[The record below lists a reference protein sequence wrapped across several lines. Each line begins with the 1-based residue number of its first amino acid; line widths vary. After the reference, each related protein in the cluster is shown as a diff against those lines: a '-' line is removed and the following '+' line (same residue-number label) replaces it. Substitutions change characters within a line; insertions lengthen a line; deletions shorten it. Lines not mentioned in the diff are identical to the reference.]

1 MPHPDGHFPAF
12 LDGHPA
18 AALAAA
24 ALPEGYLHLSG
35 HRAQD
40 EDRAQLNHKTG
51 NRTERQDES
60 RPAGGA
66 AIRVR
71 GVSKRFGG
79 LTVLDRLDLD
89 VAPGEFLAIVGKS
102 GCGKSTL
109 LRLLTGL
116 DTATGGSIT
125 IDGKSPQKGSDD
137 IRLMFQEPRLLP
149 WEKVAGNV
157 AIGLRHGLETGST
170 GQSAATGAAAT
181 RTAALSQPVAEALE
195 AVQLSDKA
203 HVWPS
208 TLSGGQKQR
217 AALARALV
225 SHPRLLAFDEPLG
238 ALDALTRLVMQ
249 ELILKV
255 KQQTGFT
262 AILVTHDV
270 AEAVALADRVIVLD
284 EGRIKAEFP
293 VPLPHPRPKASTEA
307 ARIEAQ
313 ILAAIFG

>member
-40 EDRAQLNHKTG
+40 EDHTHENRAD
-51 NRTERQDES
+51 RQDEN

-66 AIRVR
+66 AIHVR

-79 LTVLDRLDLD
+79 LTVLDRLDLN

-116 DTATGGSIT
+116 DTATSGSIA
-125 IDGKSPQKGSDD
+125 IDGKAPQKGSDD

-170 GQSAATGAAAT
+170 GRSAAT
-181 RTAALSQPVAEALE
+181 RTSTLPQPVAEALE

>member
-40 EDRAQLNHKTG
+40 EDRAPENHKTG
-51 NRTERQDES
+51 NRTEGQNENH
-60 RPAGGA
+60 PAGGA

-71 GVSKRFGG
+71 GVSKDFGG

-116 DTATGGSIT
+116 DTATSGSLA
-125 IDGKSPQKGSDD
+125 IDGKAPQKGSDD

-157 AIGLRHGLETGST
+157 AIGLRHGSDTGNA
-170 GQSAATGAAAT
+170 GLSAATH
-181 RTAALSQPVAEALE
+181 TAALPQPVAEALE

-293 VPLPHPRPKASTEA
+293 VPLPHPRPRASTEA

>member
-1 MPHPDGHFPAF
+1 M
-12 LDGHPA
+12 
-18 AALAAA
+18 
-24 ALPEGYLHLSG
+24 SG

-40 EDRAQLNHKTG
+40 EDHTHENHKTG
-51 NRTERQDES
+51 NHADRQDEN

-116 DTATGGSIT
+116 DTATGGNIA
-125 IDGKSPQKGSDD
+125 IDGKAPQKGSDD

-157 AIGLRHGLETGST
+157 AIGLRHGLDAGNT
-170 GQSAATGAAAT
+170 GQSAAT
-181 RTAALSQPVAEALE
+181 RTAALPQPVAEALE

-307 ARIEAQ
+307 ASIEAQ

>member
-18 AALAAA
+18 AGLAAA

-40 EDRAQLNHKTG
+40 EDRAPE
-51 NRTERQDES
+51 NRS
-60 RPAGGA
+60 AGGA

-71 GVSKRFGG
+71 GVSKGFGG

-89 VAPGEFLAIVGKS
+89 VAPGEFLAIAGKS

-125 IDGKSPQKGSDD
+125 IDGKAPQRGSDD

-149 WEKVAGNV
+149 WQTVAGNV
-157 AIGLRHGLETGST
+157 AIGLGHRTHATA
-170 GQSAATGAAAT
+170 SAATSAANGAR
-181 RTAALSQPVAEALE
+181 RTAALPQPVAEALE
-195 AVQLSDKA
+195 AVQLPDKA
-203 HVWPS
+203 HVWPA

-293 VPLPHPRPKASTEA
+293 VPLPHPRPRASAEA

>member
-24 ALPEGYLHLSG
+24 ALPEGYLHLSS
-35 HRAQD
+35 HRTQD
-40 EDRAQLNHKTG
+40 EDRAQLNHADG
-51 NRTERQDES
+51 QDEN

-66 AIRVR
+66 AIRGR

-116 DTATGGSIT
+116 DTATSGSIA
-125 IDGKSPQKGSDD
+125 IDGKAPQKGSDD

-170 GQSAATGAAAT
+170 GRSAAM
-181 RTAALSQPVAEALE
+181 RTSTLPQPVAEALE

-307 ARIEAQ
+307 TRIEAQ

>member
-40 EDRAQLNHKTG
+40 EDHTHENHAD
-51 NRTERQDES
+51 RQDES

-66 AIRVR
+66 AIRVH

-116 DTATGGSIT
+116 DTATGGSIAV
-125 IDGKSPQKGSDD
+125 DGKSPQKGSDD

-157 AIGLRHGLETGST
+157 AIGLRHGIETGNA
-170 GQSAATGAAAT
+170 GRSAATGAAAT
-181 RTAALSQPVAEALE
+181 RTSALPQPVAEALE

-208 TLSGGQKQR
+208 TLSGGHGQ
-217 AALARALV
+217 L
-225 SHPRLLAFDEPLG
+225 RL
-238 ALDALTRLVMQ
+238 RRQ
-249 ELILKV
+249 
-255 KQQTGFT
+255 
-262 AILVTHDV
+262 
-270 AEAVALADRVIVLD
+270 
-284 EGRIKAEFP
+284 
-293 VPLPHPRPKASTEA
+293 
-307 ARIEAQ
+307 
-313 ILAAIFG
+313 

>member
-24 ALPEGYLHLSG
+24 ALPEGYLHVSSHQPEENQPDGL
-35 HRAQD
+35 D
-40 EDRAQLNHKTG
+40 DK
-51 NRTERQDES
+51 
-60 RPAGGA
+60 RPADGA

-71 GVSKRFGG
+71 GLTKSFGG
-79 LTVLDRLDLD
+79 LTVLERLDLD
-89 VAPGEFLAIVGKS
+89 VVPGEFLAIVGKS

-116 DTATGGSIT
+116 DTPTGGSIAV
-125 IDGKSPQKGSDD
+125 DGKAPQKGSDD

-157 AIGLRHGLETGST
+157 AIGLRHGLDTGNT
-170 GQSAATGAAAT
+170 GQSAATGAAAR
-181 RTAALSQPVAEALE
+181 RTATLPQPVAEALE

-293 VPLPHPRPKASTEA
+293 VPLPHPRPRASTEA